1 MAGITLRK
9 YSQELFSV
17 ILVYPVVI
25 WKHTIWKKLLG
36 IMSFSMILKP
46 FVSNVPF
53 LYPLKTSRNLTVF
66 WCFQGVQKACIGN
79 KRVNAF
85 LTIYGIVPGD
95 FYKLCTYGKKCVSV
109 HVTNVA
115 NLIYIIQRKWHPK
128 NEENTQKIIAFR
140 CILVF

>member
-1 MAGITLRK
+1 MLWHMAGITLRK

-79 KRVNAF
+79 KWVNAF
-85 LTIYGIVPGD
+85 LTIYGIVPGN
-95 FYKLCTYGKKCVSV
+95 FYKLYTYGKKCVC
-109 HVTNVA
+109 TCNKCCK
-115 NLIYIIQRKWHPK
+115 NHPK